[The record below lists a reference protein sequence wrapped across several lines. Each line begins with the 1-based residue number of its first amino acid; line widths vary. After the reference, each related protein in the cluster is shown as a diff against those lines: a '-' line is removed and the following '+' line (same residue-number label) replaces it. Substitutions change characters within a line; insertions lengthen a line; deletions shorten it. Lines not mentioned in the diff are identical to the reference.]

1 MKLEHEKHAQVMADA
16 MYLNFMENSLD
27 YVRSATV
34 TKDGFDDLEEYYKVE
49 NYAITLFAIQLL
61 KEIHNYE

>member
-1 MKLEHEKHAQVMADA
+1 MADK

-61 KEIHNYE
+61 KEIHHYE